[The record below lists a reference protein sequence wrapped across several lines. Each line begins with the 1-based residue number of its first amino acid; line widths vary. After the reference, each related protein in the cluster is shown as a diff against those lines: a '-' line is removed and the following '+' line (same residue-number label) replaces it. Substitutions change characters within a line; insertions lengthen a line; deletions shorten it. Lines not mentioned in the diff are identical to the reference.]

1 MLLLIVLSIF
11 SSVLSDDSCVL
22 AFSIDN
28 KKHCLLSATALNT
41 LADSHEL
48 DLTIKINQHVLK
60 ICQSNF
66 RSCTASIAN
75 EMTQSINEVIAEFKN
90 NKDTNNVDN
99 NNDNVD
105 DNNIVTYRI
114 MQKLGIKSDKIYRH
128 GYHLIYPSLFNQH
141 SISRTSTFKMLEI
154 GYGKGYSVHLWQS
167 LFPNAEITWID
178 YNHEYD
184 NKRKHCVPNDKEIG
198 CYVGS
203 KNRSRFYHGD
213 QSNRTFLMSVVQDQC
228 NSLEQ
233 PCFDVIIDDGGHGYV
248 QQLTSFQTLFPLA
261 LKPGGLYV
269 IEDIETSYWTHG
281 DAFGDP
287 TNGGHQASH
296 TPVGVWRKLVNVL
309 NKKFFNRNYQA
320 DKSIGT
326 KVEALI
332 KSISFA
338 KNMLI
343 ASRKEIEVRIFDE
356 LIHQRNYSFRHH
368 VEDYQDLNDNNDE
381 DEDVDYY
388 EENKKLKIEI
398 RMLRKKLYLQYS
410 LDEYHSL
417 SPYSITE
424 D

>member
-48 DLTIKINQHVLK
+48 DLTIKINQHVFQ

-66 RSCTASIAN
+66 RSCTASIIN
-75 EMTQSINEVIAEFKN
+75 EMFQSLIEVIAEFKN
-90 NKDTNNVDN
+90 NKDTNNNVDN
-99 NNDNVD
+99 ND
-105 DNNIVTYRI
+105 DNDVNNNNDKNIVTYRI
-114 MQKLGIKSDKIYRH
+114 MQKLGIKSDKIYQH

-154 GYGKGYSVHLWQS
+154 GYGKGYSVDLWQS

-296 TPVGVWRKLVNVL
+296 TPVGVWKKLVGL
-309 NKKFFNRNYQA
+309 NLF
-320 DKSIGT
+320 
-326 KVEALI
+326 
-332 KSISFA
+332 
-338 KNMLI
+338 
-343 ASRKEIEVRIFDE
+343 
-356 LIHQRNYSFRHH
+356 
-368 VEDYQDLNDNNDE
+368 
-381 DEDVDYY
+381 
-388 EENKKLKIEI
+388 
-398 RMLRKKLYLQYS
+398 
-410 LDEYHSL
+410 LDPNTAAIDTY
-417 SPYSITE
+417 
-424 D
+424 